1 MRAKTLKRD
10 NMAPEVQT
18 PTVQTLITDIGDLIS
33 LPEVVIKINEL
44 VNAEDTS
51 AAEIGEVISHDPAI
65 ATRILRVANSSM
77 YGGQRQI
84 DSITRAVALLGTK
97 QIRDLVLTTTA
108 AKVFDGIPNDVI
120 SVEDFWHHSLYCALL
135 ARELAKLSKM
145 VNADT
150 MFTAGLL
157 HDIGQLVMFN
167 QIPEQSTAAI
177 LLTIQGE
184 SSLEPYEAERQL
196 LGFDH
201 AEVGAALARQWHLP
215 DILVSCIGFH
225 HDLSGACA
233 EHVGA
238 VAHIHIANVI
248 ASLPYSD
255 IPEAADLERISET
268 AWGLVNLDPDS
279 IGPAVQEAQAH
290 IGETQSALFGSD

>member
-1 MRAKTLKRD
+1 MRGENLKSK
-10 NMAPEVQT
+10 NIPSQI
-18 PTVQTLITDIGDLIS
+18 QTLIDDAGELIS
-33 LPEVVIKINEL
+33 LPEVVLKINEL

-51 AAEIGEVISHDPAI
+51 AAQIAEVISQDPAL

-77 YGGQRQI
+77 YGSQRQI

-108 AKVFDGIPNDVI
+108 AKVFQGIPNEVI

-135 ARELAKLSKM
+135 ARELAKLSRR

-167 QIPEQSTAAI
+167 RIPEQSSAAI

-184 SSLEPYEAERQL
+184 SGLEPYQAEQQL

-201 AEVGAALARQWHLP
+201 AEVGAALARHWHLP
-215 DILVSCIGFH
+215 DILVSCIGYH
-225 HDLSGACA
+225 HDLSAACE
-233 EHVGA
+233 EHIGA
-238 VAHIHIANVI
+238 VAHIQIANTI

-255 IPEAADLERISET
+255 IPDVRDLERIASVAWELAGLEPT
-268 AWGLVNLDPDS
+268 AIAS
-279 IGPAVQEAQAH
+279 AIEEAQAH
-290 IGETQSALFGSD
+290 IDETQSALFGSA

>member
-1 MRAKTLKRD
+1 MRGETLTRSK
-10 NMAPEVQT
+10 MPLQ
-18 PTVQTLITDIGDLIS
+18 VQTLIDDVGELIS

-44 VNAEDTS
+44 VNAEDSS
-51 AAEIGEVISHDPAI
+51 AAEIAEVISQDPAI

-108 AKVFDGIPNDVI
+108 ARVFEGVPNEVI

-135 ARELAKLSKM
+135 ARELARVSKM

-157 HDIGQLVMFN
+157 HDIGHLVMFN
-167 QIPEQSTAAI
+167 QIPEESSAAI
-177 LLTIQGE
+177 LLTVQGE
-184 SSLEPYEAERQL
+184 SGLKPYEAERQV

-201 AEVGAALARQWHLP
+201 TEVGAALARHWHLP
-215 DILVSCIGFH
+215 DILVSCIGYH
-225 HDLSGACA
+225 HDLSGVSE
-233 EHVGA
+233 EHLSA
-238 VAHIHIANVI
+238 VAHVQIANSI

-255 IPEAADLERISET
+255 IPEAADLERI
-268 AWGLVNLDPDS
+268 
-279 IGPAVQEAQAH
+279 PAVAWELAGLEPEAIATSIEEAQAH
-290 IGETQSALFGSD
+290 IGETQSALFGSEGE